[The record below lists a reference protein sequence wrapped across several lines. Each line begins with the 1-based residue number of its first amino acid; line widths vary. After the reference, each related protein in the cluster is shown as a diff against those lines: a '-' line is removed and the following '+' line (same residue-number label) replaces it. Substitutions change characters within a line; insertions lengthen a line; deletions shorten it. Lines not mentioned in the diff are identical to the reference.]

1 MKNTTTVNKITFI
14 KNEPKIRIFFFLTN
28 KTKKYVIWNMQLEY
42 AIENCEY
49 IRKRVK
55 NSREVTV

>member
-1 MKNTTTVNKITFI
+1 MSRKF
-14 KNEPKIRIFFFLTN
+14 EFSFFLTN

>member
-1 MKNTTTVNKITFI
+1 MSRKF
-14 KNEPKIRIFFFLTN
+14 EFSFFLTN

-42 AIENCEY
+42 EIENCEY